1 MGHSD
6 TTLLRLRVLDALN
19 ADNEKDM
26 RSILESA
33 ILETSQHWQERAL
46 ASGLAEP
53 DDFFYDT
60 YMGTNPDLLK
70 MNKNG

>member
-1 MGHSD
+1 
-6 TTLLRLRVLDALN
+6 VLDALN

-33 ILETSQHWQERAL
+33 ILATSQHWQERAI
-46 ASGLAEP
+46 AAGIAEP

-60 YMGTNPDLLK
+60 YMGANPDLLK